1 MSDSDE
7 MRGQILANLRAI
19 TTLADQLRD
28 RAIDQATH
36 PLIPGGEAMANLAG
50 CASLEGWAN
59 RNDYRERQGIFDDG
73 IEDPEDL
80 WLPIQRLWFWSEA
93 WREEHSQPTDLRP
106 TLHTEAEFLVKIV
119 DWIISHEP
127 RLEDFR
133 ADVARTRWQ
142 LEDIT
147 RDGERPTRSRVRCED
162 CEGRPRLV
170 KVWAKVARA
179 DGWKCPACRRDFTDD
194 EYRRG
199 LRRQVWQPEAARWV
213 TADEA
218 TYILA
223 NMTPP
228 LRKDAARKLL
238 THPDIERQTV
248 GRRSMLWLPDL
259 IAIHKLGGV
268 SRDLA

>member
-162 CEGRPRLV
+162 CEGGRGSSKCGPRSLERTAGSVQPAAETSLTTNTGAGYADKSGNRKQHAGSPPTRP
-170 KVWAKVARA
+170 
-179 DGWKCPACRRDFTDD
+179 PTSS
-194 EYRRG
+194 
-199 LRRQVWQPEAARWV
+199 P
-213 TADEA
+213 T
-218 TYILA
+218 
-223 NMTPP
+223 
-228 LRKDAARKLL
+228 
-238 THPDIERQTV
+238 
-248 GRRSMLWLPDL
+248 
-259 IAIHKLGGV
+259 
-268 SRDLA
+268 